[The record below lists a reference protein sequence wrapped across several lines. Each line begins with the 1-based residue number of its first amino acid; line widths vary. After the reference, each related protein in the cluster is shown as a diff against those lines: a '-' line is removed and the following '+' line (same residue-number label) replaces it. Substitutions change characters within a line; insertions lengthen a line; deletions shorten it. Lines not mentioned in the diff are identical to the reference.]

1 MQVTP
6 SSQPRTTDTHAL
18 PSSVPTS
25 LSSSSLASS
34 HSSSRLSSDLL
45 PAAPLS
51 GSSHSDIIT
60 SDRSASSLSST
71 KPRFFPLALNSSAAV
86 PTRPPPP
93 ATMGQNQTRPAAT
106 PISPPPLSPV
116 PSTSTT
122 SSAGNRLKRAW
133 AGRRKKSEDISAMFA
148 ATERAGS
155 QSDREGAATRAP
167 PSAMANLGDPRLERP
182 PSRGAGGPKL
192 LNLPSVFG
200 GRKASQQKPLPL
212 PSPVLLSPP
221 PPPLP
226 PKVPLV
232 VHSLPLVSPPYIS
245 AKDGYFPA
253 PAPPILRPQSPPP
266 LSSHSRHPS
275 EAGDAIASLSSES
288 FGATQDKEKTK
299 EAKEDWRKSDSTMTS
314 HCTIRPGALSGNR
327 SPRPV
332 SLAESSHS
340 ATTIVPPVNKR
351 LSALI
356 TDAEFTMFEETDCS
370 ASECESS
377 SRPPASGRPS
387 PTNSIKARNRRS
399 ASVSLAPSRASG
411 KSSPSSTAQ
420 SRNFTETPLSASRDT
435 PTLTRA
441 AAAGII
447 SPVNASGSTQT
458 TGNNL
463 RGRLAAWTA
472 VTATASPPPPQAHV
486 ERSLPNL
493 PPPQPRRQPGA
504 LSPPPV
510 NPTFRQTAVS
520 MTGSLAPAAGFAGF
534 GKRAVEKVGR
544 AWGGLTSSASNHSG
558 YSSSSSTGMSDS
570 ASGYSSSPHSGPTAR
585 KGRRKAPHA
594 FSNASSISSLASSSS
609 EDHFVP
615 SGPQLGR
622 RLRGPKLS
630 SSGLSIV
637 GGLVFKRDLRSSVR
651 ETAIEDVLIRLA
663 SEEEKADAFGYR
675 PLESRLLPALVVRCA
690 QHILRWGVQ
699 EEGLFRISGR
709 SSHVAKLRSEFDA
722 GGDYNLTEVEPGDLD
737 PHAVSSIFKTF
748 LRELPEPVLTTAML
762 PYFESALA
770 DEHGRRSEDVT
781 QRPPASS
788 PSPGLRKPPSLSTL
802 AMPVFAG
809 ARVISDAQRTAFS
822 WLISRLPQ
830 ENRDLVYT
838 VVELIK
844 ATASRSKET
853 KMPLGN
859 LLLVFCPSL
868 NMSPSLLRVLCE
880 VDGIW
885 DGPPAQPAVLQAVQE
900 ATRSNV
906 SVDVTPT
913 PNPPQRPAA
922 RAVTPSISLRLPVI
936 EQDDAPDSV
945 KDSPDDAASF
955 VSALEPPS
963 NVPTR
968 TPSPLIY
975 GSTIPPLSS
984 SDSLDSSS
992 ISEEL
997 VSPDAPSV
1005 GDVSD
1010 NKSLASANSL
1020 SIPDMLPPLK
1030 SPIPR
1035 TIIPV
1040 PFPSG
1045 GGSVPNSP
1053 VPQVTLSHKK
1063 SHTLLSFP
1071 HLRSESS
1078 PEVNSDGEQSPS
1090 SPLRRVKRPSL
1101 HLLFT
1106 KKSTSSLPSAT
1117 SPSYNTSAVASSTGS
1132 STGTLNSPRP
1142 NTHFVSSPPRLD
1154 TTISSSPIEF
1164 GFQPQANQL
1173 RSIKESARSAP
1184 PRPLSP
1190 SALDAP
1196 ALSQRSDSGG
1206 SSLFSTP
1213 QSTPIADYYRSRTT
1227 SLFLPDTPDELAAPL
1242 RARSASQVSETP
1254 SIDIDVA
1261 ETQDDWTR
1269 SVLLAAEAGGAPSS

>member
-1 MQVTP
+1 MPVTP

-18 PSSVPTS
+18 PRNVPTS

-34 HSSSRLSSDLL
+34 HSSSRASSDLL

-51 GSSHSDIIT
+51 SSSHSDIIT
-60 SDRSASSLSST
+60 SDRSVSPHSSS
-71 KPRFFPLALNSSAAV
+71 KPRFFPLALNSSAVV
-86 PTRPPPP
+86 PTLPTPL
-93 ATMGQNQTRPAAT
+93 ATMGQNQARPVA

-116 PSTSTT
+116 PSTASST
-122 SSAGNRLKRAW
+122 GNRLKRAW

-148 ATERAGS
+148 ATERTGS
-155 QSDREGAATRAP
+155 QSDREGAATRPP
-167 PSAMANLGDPRLERP
+167 PSAMSNLGDPET
-182 PSRGAGGPKL
+182 GATAL

-200 GRKASQQKPLPL
+200 GRKTSQQKPLPQ
-212 PSPVLLSPP
+212 PTPTLLSSPP
-221 PPPLP
+221 PPPP
-226 PKVPLV
+226 PKVSLV
-232 VHSLPLVSPPYIS
+232 VHHTPSTDAPF
-245 AKDGYFPA
+245 AA
-253 PAPPILRPQSPPP
+253 PAAPILRPQSPP
-266 LSSHSRHPS
+266 HSS
-275 EAGDAIASLSSES
+275 EAGDAITSLSTEPL
-288 FGATQDKEKTK
+288 GAIQDREK
-299 EAKEDWRKSDSTMTS
+299 AKEDWRKSDSTMTS

-340 ATTIVPPVNKR
+340 ANTIVPPVNKR

-387 PTNSIKARNRRS
+387 PTNSLKARNRRS
-399 ASVSLAPSRASG
+399 ASLILAPSRTSG

-435 PTLTRA
+435 PTLTRT

-447 SPVNASGSTQT
+447 SPVNVLGSTQT

-463 RGRLAAWTA
+463 RGRLTAWTA
-472 VTATASPPPPQAHV
+472 VTATASPPPLQAQV

-493 PPPQPRRQPGA
+493 PPPQPRRQLGA
-504 LSPPPV
+504 LNPPP
-510 NPTFRQTAVS
+510 TAVS
-520 MTGSLAPAAGFAGF
+520 MTGSLTPAAGFAGF

-544 AWGGLTSSASNHSG
+544 AWGGLTSSTSNHSG

-570 ASGYSSSPHSGPTAR
+570 ASGYSSSPHSGPTGR

-615 SGPQLGR
+615 LGPQLGR

-651 ETAIEDVLIRLA
+651 ETAIDDVLIRLVGEEK
-663 SEEEKADAFGYR
+663 EEEAFGYR

-690 QHILRWGVQ
+690 QHILRWG
-699 EEGLFRISGR
+699 
-709 SSHVAKLRSEFDA
+709 
-722 GGDYNLTEVEPGDLD
+722 GDHNLIEVEPGDLD

-781 QRPPASS
+781 QRPPSS
-788 PSPGLRKPPSLSTL
+788 ATSLGLRKPPSLSTL
-802 AMPVFAG
+802 AMPAFAG

-844 ATASRSKET
+844 ATTSRSKET

-868 NMSPSLLRVLCE
+868 SMSPSLLRVLCE

-900 ATRSNV
+900 ATRPNV
-906 SVDVTPT
+906 PVHGTSAPD
-913 PNPPQRPAA
+913 PPQRPAA
-922 RAVTPSISLRLPVI
+922 RAVTPSINLRLPVI
-936 EQDDAPDSV
+936 EQDDAPDNV

-955 VSALEPPS
+955 VSALERSS
-963 NVPTR
+963 NASTR

-992 ISEEL
+992 VSEEL
-997 VSPDAPSV
+997 VSPDPPSV
-1005 GDVSD
+1005 GDASD

-1045 GGSVPNSP
+1045 GGSVPSSP
-1053 VPQVTLSHKK
+1053 IPQVTLSHMK

-1078 PEVNSDGEQSPS
+1078 PEVNSDGEQSPT

-1117 SPSYNTSAVASSTGS
+1117 SPSCNISAVVPSTGS
-1132 STGTLNSPRP
+1132 SAGTPISPRP

-1154 TTISSSPIEF
+1154 TAISSSPIEF
-1164 GFQPQANQL
+1164 GFQHQANHL
-1173 RSIKESARSAP
+1173 RVSKEFSSPARSVP
-1184 PRPLSP
+1184 PRAVRPL
-1190 SALDAP
+1190 ALDVP

-1242 RARSASQVSETP
+1242 RARSASQVSDTP

-1269 SVLLAAEAGGAPSS
+1269 SVLLAAEAGGSQPA

>member
-1 MQVTP
+1 M
-6 SSQPRTTDTHAL
+6 
-18 PSSVPTS
+18 
-25 LSSSSLASS
+25 
-34 HSSSRLSSDLL
+34 
-45 PAAPLS
+45 PA
-51 GSSHSDIIT
+51 
-60 SDRSASSLSST
+60 
-71 KPRFFPLALNSSAAV
+71 
-86 PTRPPPP
+86 
-93 ATMGQNQTRPAAT
+93 
-106 PISPPPLSPV
+106 
-116 PSTSTT
+116 
-122 SSAGNRLKRAW
+122 
-133 AGRRKKSEDISAMFA
+133 
-148 ATERAGS
+148 
-155 QSDREGAATRAP
+155 
-167 PSAMANLGDPRLERP
+167 
-182 PSRGAGGPKL
+182 
-192 LNLPSVFG
+192 
-200 GRKASQQKPLPL
+200 
-212 PSPVLLSPP
+212 
-221 PPPLP
+221 
-226 PKVPLV
+226 
-232 VHSLPLVSPPYIS
+232 
-245 AKDGYFPA
+245 
-253 PAPPILRPQSPPP
+253 
-266 LSSHSRHPS
+266 
-275 EAGDAIASLSSES
+275 
-288 FGATQDKEKTK
+288 
-299 EAKEDWRKSDSTMTS
+299 
-314 HCTIRPGALSGNR
+314 
-327 SPRPV
+327 
-332 SLAESSHS
+332 
-340 ATTIVPPVNKR
+340 
-351 LSALI
+351 
-356 TDAEFTMFEETDCS
+356 
-370 ASECESS
+370 
-377 SRPPASGRPS
+377 
-387 PTNSIKARNRRS
+387 
-399 ASVSLAPSRASG
+399 
-411 KSSPSSTAQ
+411 
-420 SRNFTETPLSASRDT
+420 
-435 PTLTRA
+435 
-441 AAAGII
+441 
-447 SPVNASGSTQT
+447 
-458 TGNNL
+458 
-463 RGRLAAWTA
+463 
-472 VTATASPPPPQAHV
+472 
-486 ERSLPNL
+486 
-493 PPPQPRRQPGA
+493 
-504 LSPPPV
+504 
-510 NPTFRQTAVS
+510 
-520 MTGSLAPAAGFAGF
+520 
-534 GKRAVEKVGR
+534 
-544 AWGGLTSSASNHSG
+544 
-558 YSSSSSTGMSDS
+558 
-570 ASGYSSSPHSGPTAR
+570 
-585 KGRRKAPHA
+585 
-594 FSNASSISSLASSSS
+594 
-609 EDHFVP
+609 
-615 SGPQLGR
+615 
-622 RLRGPKLS
+622 
-630 SSGLSIV
+630 
-637 GGLVFKRDLRSSVR
+637 
-651 ETAIEDVLIRLA
+651 
-663 SEEEKADAFGYR
+663 
-675 PLESRLLPALVVRCA
+675 
-690 QHILRWGVQ
+690 
-699 EEGLFRISGR
+699 
-709 SSHVAKLRSEFDA
+709 
-722 GGDYNLTEVEPGDLD
+722 
-737 PHAVSSIFKTF
+737 
-748 LRELPEPVLTTAML
+748 
-762 PYFESALA
+762 
-770 DEHGRRSEDVT
+770 
-781 QRPPASS
+781 
-788 PSPGLRKPPSLSTL
+788 
-802 AMPVFAG
+802 FAG

-830 ENRDLVYT
+830 ENRDLIYT
-838 VVELIK
+838 VVELVK

-900 ATRSNV
+900 ATRSDV
-906 SVDVTPT
+906 SVDATSTPD
-913 PNPPQRPAA
+913 PSQRPAA

-936 EQDDAPDSV
+936 EQDDAPDNV

-1010 NKSLASANSL
+1010 NKSLASAHSL

-1117 SPSYNTSAVASSTGS
+1117 SPSYNTSAVASNTVS

-1190 SALDAP
+1190 SGLDAP